1 MEDESLEKKQLFL
14 RTEIL
19 MNGYDAQEFS
29 TFLSEYKGEEKVD
42 LEFWTMEELSKA
54 VESFKNSKILKVEE
68 EQTEKDNEN
77 EIEEENDDI
86 DNSKKKNKKNKL
98 NFLKNILKRR
108 QSSVDTSRKN
118 INYKLEKND
127 KDNAGKNR
135 SKKNIIKVV
144 EKKNFDN
151 IRTISMYDNIIE
163 RDDIMSDEIVDE
175 ENEDDNIIKCQ
186 KLEKNELTDKD
197 ELNAVISTPTTIK
210 KNMFSKL
217 IQYTIETNPVG
228 FKTTRNL
235 DDFEYLYEKI
245 HLINPKIFNP
255 ILPVEKKDSIGRV
268 YILNYYINTLIKNEY
283 FRSLPI
289 VYDFLTLPIEDW
301 EIIKTQKYDK
311 IKELCPINEIQNLE
325 GCFNLEININEEKYM
340 KIKNNIN
347 SRAEAFNK
355 FNNSMNELINIMEKM
370 STTILGLSESLC
382 DLKNKHLDNNIS
394 MNYLAHLEIII
405 KEWGEGYNTQKTYL
419 NDYLKYIFKYMDK
432 ENNAFLKYY
441 DNLKKDYDD
450 LKSKMDK
457 MKKNQN
463 LSEKDKKLL
472 KKITKES
479 LLNKVNIYEEYLT
492 LNKIQG
498 ERLEKLLI
506 KFGANKEAIFSDVN
520 SFYELVNVFNAKS
533 IEEKQMKEKKLKE
546 QKIINT
552 KNSKEDKKNIKI
564 KSDNKNQ

>member
-42 LEFWTMEELSKA
+42 LEYWTMEELSKA
-54 VESFKNSKILKVEE
+54 VECFKNSKILKVDEVKADKY
-68 EQTEKDNEN
+68 KDNEN
-77 EIEEENDDI
+77 EIEEENDEDSI
-86 DNSKKKNKKNKL
+86 KKKNKKLKFK
-98 NFLKNILKRR
+98 FLKKILKRR
-108 QSSVDTSRKN
+108 QSSVNQSRKT

-127 KDNAGKNR
+127 KENADKNR
-135 SKKNIIKVV
+135 SKKDLIEVV
-144 EKKNFDN
+144 ENKNLEN
-151 IRTISMYDNIIE
+151 IRTIYTEQNILE
-163 RDDIMSDEIVDE
+163 RDDIPSDGDVDN

-186 KLEKNELTDKD
+186 KLDKNELTDKND
-197 ELNAVISTPTTIK
+197 LVVVISSPTTIK
-210 KNMFSKL
+210 KNKFSKST
-217 IQYTIETNPVG
+217 QYTIETNPVG
-228 FKTTRNL
+228 FKVTRSLN
-235 DDFEYLYEKI
+235 DFEYLYEKI
-245 HLINPKIFNP
+245 HLINPKLYNP
-255 ILPVEKKDSIGRV
+255 ILPLEKKDFTGTV
-268 YILNYYINTLIKNEY
+268 YILNYYINTLIKSAY

-289 VYDFLTLPIEDW
+289 VYDFLTLSIEDW
-301 EIIKTQKYDK
+301 EQIKTQKYDK
-311 IKELCPINEIQNLE
+311 IKELCPIKKIQNLE
-325 GCFNLEININEEKYM
+325 GYFNLEIKNINEEKYM

-355 FNNSMNELINIMEKM
+355 FNNAINELINMMEKM
-370 STTILGLSESLC
+370 NTIILNLSESLC
-382 DLKNKHLDNNIS
+382 DLKNKHMDNKIS
-394 MNYLAHLEIII
+394 MNYLAHLEIMV
-405 KEWGEGYNTQKTYL
+405 KEWGEGYITQKKYL

-457 MKKNQN
+457 MKRYTN

-472 KKITKES
+472 KRITKES

-492 LNKIQG
+492 LNEIQG

-506 KFGANKEAIFSDVN
+506 KFGTNKEAVFKDIN

-533 IEEKQMKEKKLKE
+533 IEEEQKKEKKLNK
-546 QKIINT
+546 
-552 KNSKEDKKNIKI
+552 DKKN
-564 KSDNKNQ
+564 Q